1 MNRKVL
7 IISAVFPPEPVVSSK
22 LSFDIATSL
31 SKNNVVTVISP
42 FPSRP
47 LGFHFNKESPNKDF
61 KHIQIDSYI
70 CAKFSILGRFKE
82 SYSFGKCCQN
92 YIMVNHEKIDVV
104 YANTWPLLAQ
114 FFTVRAAKK
123 FNIPIIIHVHDIYPE
138 SLSNKIPVF
147 KTVLNF
153 ILLPIDKFV
162 LNNATK
168 IIAISNNMKNYL
180 TNTRKIVR
188 EKISVVQN
196 WQDENDFIEYSLSN
210 KRDEISN
217 KPLIFMYLG
226 NIGPVAGVDLLIQA
240 FSKADLNNSKLVIAG
255 SGSMKEILKKKVFE
269 FKLNAIEFWDVP
281 DGKVPEIQNHADV
294 MLLPIKKGAASS
306 SIPSKLPAYMFSKK
320 PIIACVD
327 QGSDTGLAIT
337 TSKCGWVLPSED
349 VEVLALKMKEIA
361 KISDVELLEKGTN
374 GFNYALKNLSK
385 KNNLSKLIKQII
397 TIS

>member
-1 MNRKVL
+1 MNRKIL

-31 SKNNVVTVISP
+31 SKNNFVTVISP

-70 CAKFSILGRFKE
+70 CAKFNILGRFME

-196 WQDENDFIEYSLSN
+196 WQDENNFIEYSLSN

-255 SGSMKEILKKKVFE
+255 SGSMKESLKKKVFE
-269 FKLNAIEFWDVP
+269 FKLKAIEFWDVP

-327 QGSDTGLAIT
+327 EGSDTGLAIK

-361 KISDVELLEKGTN
+361 KISDMELLEKGTN
-374 GFNYALKNLSK
+374 GFNFAMKNLSK
-385 KNNLSKLIKQII
+385 KNNLKQII
-397 TIS
+397 DIIINKK